1 MFVDYYCNICNSLR
15 MVHLPFAA
23 INGPLS
29 LPAQRTKKVLERE
42 ELQRAQ
48 AIAVVSQVV
57 FSYSQ
62 IMFWFSISECST
74 WIGNIQMESKH
85 ETTRQWMHR
94 FVEVFWPSVVE
105 CPNFQPIRGQDS
117 VHVIWLDQS
126 EVRME
131 AYWPMTSGLRMTGMW
146 QTNSDDDTG
155 LHWSS
160 VTGHCTAH
168 TSSHLSLCHHHC
180 LMSGAWPH
188 HTHTWYSTGILYQD
202 L

>member
-105 CPNFQPIRGQDS
+105 CPNFQSIRGQNW
-117 VHVIWLDQS
+117 VTW
-126 EVRME
+126 
-131 AYWPMTSGLRMTGMW
+131 SGLTNQRSGWRPIDQWHQGWEWQECDKQTVMMTLVFIDPL
-146 QTNSDDDTG
+146 SPDTA
-155 LHWSS
+155 LH
-160 VTGHCTAH
+160 TPAH
-168 TSSHLSLCHHHC
+168 TSHC
-180 LMSGAWPH
+180 VTIIVWCQGPDQI
-188 HTHTWYSTGILYQD
+188 THTLETQQGFYQD